1 MKRQITCLLA
11 VCMLSALL
19 CGCGRS
25 EKQTAGTK
33 PAAPVQTA
41 AATEAPGAA
50 DPRRH
55 SGYQN
60 DDPVLHGCGQCE
72 FRREI

>member
-11 VCMLSALL
+11 VC
-19 CGCGRS
+19 
-25 EKQTAGTK
+25 
-33 PAAPVQTA
+33 APVRLRPDR
-41 AATEAPGAA
+41 EADGRHQAHRAGADCGDRHRGPGAE

-60 DDPVLHGCGQCE
+60 DDPVLHGCGQYE